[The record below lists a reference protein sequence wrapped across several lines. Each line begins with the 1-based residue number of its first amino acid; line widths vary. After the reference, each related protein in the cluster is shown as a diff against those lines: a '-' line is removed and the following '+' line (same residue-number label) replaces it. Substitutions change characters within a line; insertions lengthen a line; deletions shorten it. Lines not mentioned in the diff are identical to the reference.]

1 MGVIFLKVDL
11 LFAEIG
17 STTTVVTAFDGL
29 GSNIKIPVQGEHWT
43 TVSEGDV
50 TIGIENAIKKLKEK
64 LGVENLT
71 WDKFA
76 ASSSAAGGLKM
87 TVHGLVYDMTVR
99 AAKEA
104 ALGAGAVI
112 KYVTAGKMD
121 EFQLHKIKEIS
132 PKLIL
137 LAGGVDY
144 GEKETVIH
152 NAKLLAK
159 LDLDVPIIFAGNVAA
174 AEQVEFILTS
184 AGKKVFITE
193 NVYPKIDEL
202 NVEPTRNIIKEVFAE
217 HITKAPGMK
226 KIYDIVDYKV
236 HSTPG
241 AVMKTTELLSE
252 IFEDVITVD
261 IGGATT
267 DVDSVTQGSGEI
279 QEIMISPEPVAKR
292 TVEGDLG
299 LFVNAHTV
307 IEMIGEE
314 TLRKEFSDFD
324 ELVKRI
330 SPYPKTERDEYFIS
344 RLALFCFQQGI
355 RRHVGIKKHL
365 YTPLGRKL
373 VAEGKDL
380 TAVKYLF
387 GTGGFLS
394 RSKYAKDILS
404 SINHLSKLHPMEL
417 LPQEEVKIFRDK
429 YYIFAAIGVISSEI
443 DKEIAKN
450 ILEIDLEK
458 IGG

>member
-1 MGVIFLKVDL
+1 MKVDL
-11 LFAEIG
+11 IFAEIG
-17 STTTVVTAFDGL
+17 STTTVVTAFSGIGDNPEIL
-29 GSNIKIPVQGEHWT
+29 AQSEHWT
-43 TVSEGDV
+43 TVDQGDV
-50 TIGIENAIKKLKEK
+50 TIGIENAIKSLKKK
-64 LGVENLT
+64 LGVENLD
-71 WDKFA
+71 WEKFA
-76 ASSSAAGGLKM
+76 ATSSAAGGLKM

-99 AAKEA
+99 AAREA

-121 EFQLHKIKEIS
+121 EFHLEKIKKIN

-144 GEKETVIH
+144 GEKDTVIH
-152 NAKLLAK
+152 NAKLLASLP
-159 LDLDVPIIFAGNVAA
+159 LDIPIIYAGNVAA
-174 AEQVEFILTS
+174 AEHVEYILNS

-202 NVEPTRNIIKEVFAE
+202 NVEPTRNIVKNVFAE
-217 HITKAPGMK
+217 HITRAPGME
-226 KIYDIVDYKV
+226 KIYEIVDYNLLP
-236 HSTPG
+236 TPG
-241 AVMKTTELLSE
+241 AVMKTTELLNKM
-252 IFEDVITVD
+252 FGDVVTID

-267 DVDSVTQGSGEI
+267 DVDSVTEGSNEI

-299 LFVNAHTV
+299 LFVNAHNV
-307 IEMIGEE
+307 IDLIGEAN
-314 TLRKEFSDFD
+314 LKKEFEDYD
-324 ELVKRI
+324 NLVNRI

-344 RLALFCFQQGI
+344 KLALYCFQQGL
-355 RRHVGIKKHL
+355 RRHVGKKKHL
-365 YTPLGRKL
+365 YTPFGRKL

-394 RSKYAKDILS
+394 RSKYAKQIMNTINNLS
-404 SINHLSKLHPMEL
+404 RMHPMEL
-417 LPQEEVKIFRDK
+417 LPQYKVEIFRDK
-429 YYIFAAIGVISSEI
+429 YYIFAGIGVIASEI
-443 DKEIAKN
+443 DSETAIKLLKMDI
-450 ILEIDLEK
+450 EK

>member
-1 MGVIFLKVDL
+1 MKIDL

-17 STTTVVTAFDGL
+17 STTTVITAFDRL
-29 GSNIKIPVQGEHWT
+29 GEDVKILGQGEHWT
-43 TVSEGDV
+43 TVNEGDV
-50 TIGIENAIKKLKEK
+50 TIGIERAINNLKEK
-64 LGVENLT
+64 LKVKELT
-71 WDKFA
+71 WEKFA

-112 KYVTAGKMD
+112 KYITAGKMD
-121 EFQLHKIKEIS
+121 EFHLQKVKKIS

-159 LDLDVPIIFAGNVAA
+159 LDLDVPIIYAGNVAA
-174 AEQVEFILTS
+174 AEHVEFILS
-184 AGKKVFITE
+184 NAGKKVFITE
-193 NVYPKIDEL
+193 NVYPRIDEL
-202 NVEPTRNIIKEVFAE
+202 NVEPTRNIIKEVFAK
-217 HITKAPGMK
+217 HITKAPGME
-226 KIYDIVDYKV
+226 KIYDVVDYKV
-236 HSTPG
+236 HTTPG

-252 IFEDVITVD
+252 MFKDVVTVD

-267 DVDSVTQGSGEI
+267 DVDSVTEGSGEI
-279 QEIMISPEPVAKR
+279 QEIMISPEPIAKR

-299 LFVNAHTV
+299 LFVNANTV
-307 IEMIGEE
+307 IELMGEDN
-314 TLRKEFSDFD
+314 LKKEFDDFD
-324 ELVKRI
+324 ELVSRI
-330 SPYPKTERDEYFIS
+330 SPYPKSERDEYFIS
-344 RLALFCFQQGI
+344 RLAMYCFQQGI

-394 RSKYAKDILS
+394 RSKYAKDVLS
-404 SINHLSKLHPMEL
+404 TINHLSKLHPMEL
-417 LPQEEVKIFRDK
+417 LPQEDVKIYRDK

-450 ILEIDLEK
+450 ILKKDLEK
-458 IGG
+458 IE

>member
-1 MGVIFLKVDL
+1 MKVDL

-17 STTTVVTAFDGL
+17 STTTVITAFDGL
-29 GSNIKIPVQGEHWT
+29 GEKVKIIGQGEHWT
-43 TVSEGDV
+43 TVNEGDV

-64 LGVENLT
+64 IGEKNLT
-71 WDKFA
+71 WNKFA

-217 HITKAPGMK
+217 HITKAPGME

-236 HSTPG
+236 HTTPG
-241 AVMKTTELLSE
+241 AVMKATELLSE
-252 IFEDVITVD
+252 MFGDVMTVD

-267 DVDSVTQGSGEI
+267 DVDSVTEGSGEI

-314 TLRKEFSDFD
+314 NLRKEFFDFD

-344 RLALFCFQQGI
+344 KLALFCFQQGI

-394 RSKYAKDILS
+394 RSKFAKEVLS
-404 SINHLSKLHPMEL
+404 SINYLSKLHPMEL
-417 LPQEEVKIFRDK
+417 LPQEEVKIYRDK

-450 ILEIDLEK
+450 ILKIDLER